1 MEIKTFEELVN
12 TTNKALGNAFCDKF
26 RYTRKKLNGAGRASS
41 SGILFKLNNDNRDW
55 AINEGGGTEIQYQL
69 CYDEN
74 GIRYGLGFNAQYVP
88 FANELS
94 PVDYIKPFVSSFF
107 RLKSKGDSSVVSLEK
122 DGFSILYGDEK
133 KLQSIQTNDY
143 YLFGKV
149 ITVVNGIVK
158 DEDFNSMIDC
168 IRGHLFDLYVK
179 IWEEKNKK
187 EKEMETLVSSI
198 DLLKSNKN
206 IILTGAPGTGKTYL
220 AKELACLMIT
230 GKANVDDLT
239 EEEMRMYNEQHG
251 FVQFHP
257 SYDYT
262 DFVEGLRPIQDENG
276 NVGFVRR
283 DGVFK
288 SFCERAM
295 KSSIAKDLDNF
306 DAVWDKLINHLNEN
320 SFIEIPL
327 LTGARDIRIEL
338 NEYGTGLTERL
349 YSDNN
354 ASGDIEKVRG
364 HSKFFTKEQLYNVYR
379 GFKGVPSGGHDNYRK
394 AIIEYLKKNMG
405 LVEYSAGQHGDDDKK
420 FVFIID
426 EINRGDISKIFG
438 ELFFSIDPGYRG
450 VDGAVRTQ
458 YANMQTSPNEFDLV
472 LKKTDSSNCGH
483 FFVPGNVYI
492 IGTMNDIDR
501 SVESM
506 DFAFRRR
513 FAFVE
518 VRAEERVDMI
528 KESQELQSH
537 FDTIEERMKN
547 LNLAILTIQNLS
559 TAYQIGAAYFLKLKN
574 YLNAGDI
581 DDDSWNKLW
590 DNHLTGLL
598 SEYLRGLPNE
608 KEDLNTLHRAYNL
621 EDRYEIK
628 DGKPE
633 KVKDNA

>member
-1 MEIKTFEELVN
+1 MNYWNMQLHPNDLNWNREVEL
-12 TTNKALGNAFCDKF
+12 L
-26 RYTRKKLNGAGRASS
+26 KKHSV
-41 SGILFKLNNDNRDW
+41 I
-55 AINEGGGTEIQYQL
+55 
-69 CYDEN
+69 
-74 GIRYGLGFNAQYVP
+74 GLGDWDEAAKQQPNFENVMQIGDYVM
-88 FANELS
+88 
-94 PVDYIKPFVSSFF
+94 IKH
-107 RLKSKGDSSVVSLEK
+107 GGSLVALVQVE
-122 DGFSILYGDEK
+122 S
-133 KLQSIQTNDY
+133 DY
-143 YLFGKV
+143 YK
-149 ITVVNGIVK
+149 K
-158 DEDFNSMIDC
+158 DEDDV
-168 IRGHLFDLYVK
+168 D
-179 IWEEKNKK
+179 
-187 EKEMETLVSSI
+187 
-198 DLLKSNKN
+198 DLLWFQKRRKVKVLDWYNDQYNYSVTSRKTLEKCINPSTGTYKSIMNWIYRIENRNNMNKIVKFLEAN
-206 IILTGAPGTGKTYL
+206 HNLILTGAPGTGKTYL
-220 AKELACLMIT
+220 AKQIAAQIIL
-230 GKANVDDLT
+230 GK
-239 EEEMRMYNEQHG
+239 EYNEITALDDEKNRMEERCG

-276 NVGFVRR
+276 NVGFERR

-288 SFCERAM
+288 AFCERAL
-295 KSSIAKDLDNF
+295 KSSFAKGSDNF
-306 DAVWDKLINHLNEN
+306 DEVWDKLISYLDVYP
-320 SFIEIPL
+320 FIEIPL
-327 LTGARDIRIEL
+327 LTGARNIRIEL

-349 YSDNN
+349 YSDKN
-354 ASGDIEKVRG
+354 ASGEIEKVRG
-364 HSKFFTKEQLYNVYR
+364 HSKFFTKEQLYNIYR

-458 YANMQTSPNEFDLV
+458 YANMQTSPNKFDLV
-472 LKKTDSSNCGH
+472 LKITDSSNCGH

-528 KESQELQSH
+528 KKNQELQSH

-574 YLNAGDI
+574 YLNGGVI

-590 DNHLTGLL
+590 DNHLRGLL
-598 SEYLRGLPNE
+598 FEYLRGLPNE

-621 EDRYEIK
+621 EDRYEMK